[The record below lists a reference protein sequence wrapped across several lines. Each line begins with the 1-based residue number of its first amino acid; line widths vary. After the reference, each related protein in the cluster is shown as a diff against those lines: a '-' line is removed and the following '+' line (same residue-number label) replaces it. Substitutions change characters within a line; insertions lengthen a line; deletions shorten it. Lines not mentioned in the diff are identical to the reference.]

1 MGFDF
6 SPEALKELIPM
17 LVVFGFFL
25 FAKFMAVREERKEA
39 KKRKETGETPCH
51 KKCPFHF

>member
-6 SPEALKELIPM
+6 SPQALKELIPM
-17 LVVFGFFL
+17 LVVFAFFL

-39 KKRKETGETPCH
+39 QKKKEKGIAPCS
-51 KKCPFHF
+51 KQCPFH

>member
-51 KKCPFHF
+51 KKCLFHF